1 MKAFIR
7 HGEGCVSS
15 QTRKAAHPG
24 PAEGVAG
31 HGPSHTTCDGR
42 AVCPCNKSGFITME
56 RCSIP
61 NGCAGRPGR
70 RRAARLRA
78 AMDSRLE
85 EPAMHVLVISI
96 GTRGD
101 IQPFAALAG
110 ALARAGHDVTLAVPG
125 GFADLVP
132 QAGPGTITHHP
143 TGSTML
149 RLLQELM
156 PELSGPSDAL
166 RKLGMMTAAMRELNA
181 ECWDAAQAAHPD
193 VVVYHPK
200 CLAGP
205 HIAEALR
212 VPGVLSL
219 PLPFYT
225 PTRAYAMPI
234 FGGASFGA
242 WGNRASYEVRRMSGA
257 IYGGM
262 INDFRREVGLGHTRR
277 LADPLK
283 NPDGSPVHVLYP
295 YSRHVVPVPED
306 YPPSAHVTGYWFLDH
321 SDDGD
326 WDPPAQLVDFLA
338 VGEPPVYVGF
348 GSMGFGKGA
357 NQRRDAV
364 LAALRV
370 HGLRGVVATGW
381 GGIAPGEARTDDV
394 LVLEGAPHEWLF
406 PRVAAVVHH
415 GGAGSTAAGI
425 RAGRPTLVVPFLGD
439 QPFWGAR
446 VHALGVGPAPL
457 PAKRLGTTLTGR
469 LGDLVHTG
477 SYASRAEELGAAVR
491 ADNGLAAG
499 VYALEQITGVPA
511 VDE

>member
-1 MKAFIR
+1 
-7 HGEGCVSS
+7 
-15 QTRKAAHPG
+15 
-24 PAEGVAG
+24 
-31 HGPSHTTCDGR
+31 
-42 AVCPCNKSGFITME
+42 
-56 RCSIP
+56 
-61 NGCAGRPGR
+61 
-70 RRAARLRA
+70 
-78 AMDSRLE
+78 
-85 EPAMHVLVISI
+85 MHVLVMSF

-101 IQPFAALAG
+101 IQPYAALAG

-132 QAGPGTITHHP
+132 HAGPGTITHYP
-143 TGSTML
+143 AGSTML
-149 RLLQELM
+149 RLVQEVM
-156 PELSGPSDAL
+156 PELSGPLDAL
-166 RKLGMMTAAMRELNA
+166 RTLGIMSSAMRELNA
-181 ECWDAAQAAHPD
+181 ECWDAAQAARPD

-205 HIAEALR
+205 HIAEALG

-225 PTRAYAMPI
+225 PTRSHAVPF

-242 WGNRASYEVRRMSGA
+242 LGNRASYGLRRMSGA

-262 INDFRREVGLGHTRR
+262 INDFRREVGLGRIRR

-283 NPDGSPVHVLYP
+283 NPDSSPVHVLYP
-295 YSRHVVPVPED
+295 YSRHVVPIPED

-321 SDDGD
+321 SEDDN

-338 VGEPPVYVGF
+338 AGEPPVYIGF

-357 NQRRDAV
+357 KERRVAV

-370 HGLRGVVATGW
+370 HGLRGIVATGW
-381 GGIAPGEARTDDV
+381 GGIAPGEAGTDDV

-446 VHALGVGPAPL
+446 VQALGAGPAPL
-457 PAKRLGTTLTGR
+457 PAAHLRTALTDR
-469 LGDLVHTG
+469 LGDLVHTV
-477 SYASRAEELGAAVR
+477 SYASRADEVGAAVR
-491 ADNGLAAG
+491 GENGLAAG
-499 VYALEQITGVPA
+499 VQVLEQITGVAA
-511 VDE
+511 VDK